1 MMTFSITQK
10 LLFFPYSYGKISAH
24 CSVTKS
30 DHALNGFHILI
41 HQMEYNKI
49 LLMKDHI
56 YE

>member
-1 MMTFSITQK
+1 MTFSITQK

-30 DHALNGFHILI
+30 DHALNGFQILI